1 MPAVGSYLQPTS
13 INGTTLKS
21 YSHASRLYLDN
32 LYALAPKSGW
42 LYYVVFNI
50 NPAAIT
56 DPSWLN
62 QQSQTEAGML
72 VKSADL
78 PRFSAQTEVMNQ
90 YNRKT
95 VIQKGLT
102 YNPVTITMHDDMSNI
117 THGMWLNYYK
127 YHFADAA
134 TGAITQLANGL
145 GQVVSGGIGAQFS
158 GNGAK
163 GLAGGLLG
171 GVAGSAVSGLI
182 GSSGLAGGA
191 AGGFTPGNQYSS
203 FKGIYTPTDYGMNSA
218 LVTAPFFRS
227 ITMYQMNRQLFT
239 SYTLVNPIISGWDH
253 DKIDQ
258 SNGSKLAESKMTV
271 TYETVAYGVGQVKKD
286 NPTGFAVFHYDNDPS
301 PIGVGSGSST
311 GQGMLY
317 GAADVFGN
325 AFGIG
330 NNGKNPI
337 NGLNAAVLGA
347 GILTGGATNAF
358 GGSFSVLG
366 SLSNKLGLGTG
377 FNGGPGGSNLNLD
390 IGEAASGVYASAVKL
405 FS

>member
-1 MPAVGSYLQPTS
+1 M
-13 INGTTLKS
+13 
-21 YSHASRLYLDN
+21 DN
-32 LYALAPKSGW
+32 LYALAPKTGW
-42 LYYVVFNI
+42 LYYVVYDI

-62 QQSQTEAGML
+62 YQSQTEAGML

-78 PRFSAQTEVMNQ
+78 PRFSAQTEVVNQ

-95 VIQKGLT
+95 VVQTGLK
-102 YNPVTITMHDDMSNI
+102 YNPVSITMHDDMSNI
-117 THGMWLNYYK
+117 THNMWLNYYK
-127 YHFADAA
+127 YYFADAA
-134 TGAITQLANGL
+134 TSAITQLSNAA
-145 GQVVSGGIGAQFS
+145 GQLVGSAIGNNFT
-158 GNGAK
+158 GNGGT

-171 GVAGSAVSGLI
+171 GLAGSSISSLISG
-182 GSSGLAGGA
+182 SGLAGGA

-203 FKGIYTPTDYGMNSA
+203 FNNLYSPTDYGMNSP
-218 LVTAPFFRS
+218 LVIAPFFRS

-239 SYTLVNPIISGWDH
+239 SHTLINPLIQSWDH
-253 DKIDQ
+253 DKLDQ
-258 SNGSKLAESKMTV
+258 SNGAKLAESKMTV

-286 NPTGFAVFHYDNDPS
+286 NPTGFAVFHYDNAPS

-311 GQGMLY
+311 ADGLKY
-317 GAADVFGN
+317 GAADIFGN

-330 NNGKNPI
+330 NTGKNPI

-347 GILTGGATNAF
+347 GILTGGTANAF

-366 SLSNKLGLGTG
+366 SLTQTLGLGTG
-377 FNGGPGGSNLNLD
+377 FQGGPGGSNLNLD
-390 IGEAASGVYASAVKL
+390 LGNGGLNTISATALKL